1 MSFPDYVAKLCTSN
15 YPIQDCT
22 QELSEL
28 ESALG
33 KFEYTSVVKIPRG
46 ILLKN
51 VK

>member
-1 MSFPDYVAKLCTSN
+1 LVKLVYN
-15 YPIQDCT
+15 K
-22 QELSEL
+22 
-28 ESALG
+28 